1 MVAMSR
7 REFIQGAA
15 AAVVGAA
22 AADVHDAVWTDADE
36 QRLAAYLRAEY
47 DGETLDAYIRRV
59 SPRLP
64 PPRHVK
70 PVIDALQE
78 ARDASR
84 QPDGS
89 VRIIL
94 IEMPPRH
101 AKTTTVMHAL
111 SWRVTRDPSVTNAY
125 LTYGQNLAE
134 SKSRTMRAHVVND
147 NVPLAGDMANL
158 AEWRTPWGGG
168 MLCGGILGPLT
179 GKGIDGFLVID
190 DPIKNRQE
198 AESETIRDTI
208 WDQFTDVAYTR
219 LEGAATIVV
228 MATRWHPDDLIGRI
242 LSKEDELREE
252 LGDQLKI
259 IRIRLPALA
268 EVGDPLGRQVGEALW
283 PERFNERRLKA
294 IRAVINEYSFAA
306 LYQQNPRLKGTILFS
321 EMPSRFQLYEVHPET
336 HPDPDMRGKPD
347 LARLRWKPNGHRML
361 LGCDPAA
368 SEETKADYSA
378 AYTLAATGWGE
389 DMEVWVVDG
398 YSRQVTIPDLV
409 RHLNVQRQGPL
420 VGRTNWDL
428 ACAVESVGA
437 FKAVPQML
445 FEEDPN
451 LPVIP
456 VRPLGDKWMNAQF
469 AASLWNRGKFHVP
482 SDAPWA
488 KNLIHRL
495 SNFTGARGGK
505 DDEVDAVSHGCNEL
519 FKSVQNSTPDDS
531 QPNPYAPFG

>member
-1 MVAMSR
+1 MVAATV
-7 REFIQGAA
+7 AA
-15 AAVVGAA
+15 PPPEPAGQASMWT
-22 AADVHDAVWTDADE
+22 AADEA
-36 QRLAAYLRAEY
+36 RLAELLRVEY

-70 PVIDALQE
+70 PVIQALQE

-84 QPDGS
+84 HPDSS

-111 SWRVTRDPSVTNAY
+111 AWRVTRDPSITNAY
-125 LTYGQNLAE
+125 LTYGQNLADT
-134 SKSRTMRAHVVND
+134 KSRIMRQHVVND

-242 LSKEDELREE
+242 LAKEDELREE

-268 EVGDPLGRQVGEALW
+268 ETGDPLGRAPGEALW

-306 LYQQNPRLKGTILFS
+306 LYQQNPRLKGTILFC
-321 EMPSRFQLYEVHPET
+321 ETPSRFQLYEVHDSGEWAGQ
-336 HPDPDMRGKPD
+336 PDTS
-347 LARLRWKPNGHRML
+347 RLLWRPRGHRL
-361 LGCDPAA
+361 LVGCDPAA
-368 SEETKADYSA
+368 SEKTKADYSA
-378 AYTLAATGWGE
+378 AYTLAALGWGE
-389 DMEVWVVDG
+389 DMEVWVIDG
-398 YSRQVTIPDLV
+398 FSRHVTVPDLV
-409 RHLNVQRQGPL
+409 RMLNVMRQGPL
-420 VGRTNWDL
+420 PGRTHWDL
-428 ACAVESVGA
+428 AVAVESVGA
-437 FKAVPQML
+437 FVAVPQML
-445 FEEDPN
+445 FEEDPT

-456 VRPLGDKWMNAQF
+456 VRPVGDKWMNAQF
-469 AASLWNRGKFHVP
+469 TASLWNRGKLHVP

-495 SNFTGARGGK
+495 SNFTGAKGGK
-505 DDEVDAVSHGCNEL
+505 DDEVDAISHGCNEL
-519 FKSVQNSTPDDS
+519 FKSVQNETPNDS
-531 QPNPYAPFG
+531 APAMFAPFG

>member
-15 AAVVGAA
+15 ATAAGAA
-22 AADVHDAVWTDADE
+22 AADVHDAVWTEADE
-36 QRLAAYLRAEY
+36 RRLAELLRAEY
-47 DGETLDAYIRRV
+47 DGETLEAYIRRV

-64 PPRHVK
+64 PPKHVM
-70 PVIDALQE
+70 PVINALQE
-78 ARDASR
+78 ARHASR
-84 QPDGS
+84 HPDAS

-134 SKSRTMRAHVVND
+134 SKSRIMRAHVVND

-219 LEGAATIVV
+219 LEGAATIIV

-259 IRIRLPALA
+259 VRIRLPALA
-268 EVGDPLGRQVGEALW
+268 EANDPLGRQIGEALW

-321 EMPSRFQLYEVHPET
+321 ETPSRFQLYEVHDSGPMAGQ
-336 HPDPDMRGKPD
+336 PDYS
-347 LARLRWKPNGHRML
+347 RLRWRPRGHRL
-361 LGCDPAA
+361 VVGCDPAA
-368 SEETKADYSA
+368 SEKTKADYSA
-378 AYTLAATGWGE
+378 AYTLAALGWGE
-389 DMEVWVVDG
+389 DMEVWVIDG
-398 YSRQVTIPDLV
+398 LVRHMTVPDLV
-409 RHLNVQRQGPL
+409 RALNVIRQGPL
-420 VGRTNWDL
+420 PGRTHWDL
-428 ACAVESVGA
+428 AVAVESVGA

-445 FEEDPN
+445 FEEDPS

-456 VRPLGDKWMNAQF
+456 VVPLGDKWMNAQF
-469 AASLWNRGKFHVP
+469 AASLWNRGKLHVP
-482 SDAPWA
+482 LDAPWS

-495 SNFTGARGGK
+495 SNFTGAKGGK
-505 DDEVDAVSHGCNEL
+505 DDEVDALSHGCNEL
-519 FKSVQNSTPDDS
+519 FKSVQVQTPDDS
-531 QPNPYAPFG
+531 QPAVLAPFG